1 EVGEYVGICSLESD
15 LRIVE
20 PRHLRIALDMEI
32 TCAEMEQSCGR
43 PRIVGADANRV
54 GQDMRP
60 DTGCSR
66 NRIIEPVVVW
76 SVGLSSRPISG
87 HLQPRTQRMIDLHR
101 RNLRYARIQCIR
113 HVVIRQTRSVWER
126 NEFLNLQRNRI
137 E

>member
-1 EVGEYVGICSLESD
+1 MACRLQLINSEIRDGSEIVHAALCDFQNREVGEYVGICSLESD

-60 DTGCSR
+60 DIGCSR

-87 HLQPRTQRMIDLHR
+87 HLQPRTQRMIDL
-101 RNLRYARIQCIR
+101 
-113 HVVIRQTRSVWER
+113 
-126 NEFLNLQRNRI
+126 
-137 E
+137 